1 MRWFLLSS
9 VTICFGVGGWS
20 VAAKV
25 DSAVVTSGT
34 FAVQSNAQ
42 SVQHLEGGVVGA
54 ILVKEGEQVQEGQV
68 LVRLDTAK
76 VIAEASIR
84 ERKLVDL
91 LAERARLDAERLD
104 RQTIVPP
111 HFPASPESAL
121 ALKAALAA
129 ELGIMNERRSMR
141 SSQLS
146 QLEERKTQIQTQ
158 IDGMG
163 QRLKA
168 LKEEMAQA
176 SAELTDYRM
185 LESKGLIRRPILRQA
200 ERDVSRLRGEIGDTE
215 ARIGS
220 IRSQLAETE
229 FKIAEVTR
237 NVRSDI
243 LTRLQAVT
251 AMIAELEEESSAARD
266 RLQRLEIRAPR
277 TGLVHELAIHTV
289 GGIISPGQRLMSI
302 IPSSEQ
308 LIVHARIRPDE
319 IDQVHTGQQA
329 TLRISSFKLPIAPEL
344 DGQVTNVSADQVVDP
359 TTGQAYFTVKI
370 AVAAGERR
378 KLEGKELTP
387 GLPTE
392 VLIRGETRRVISY
405 LMQPLTDKIALSF
418 REM

>member
-1 MRWFLLSS
+1 
-9 VTICFGVGGWS
+9 
-20 VAAKV
+20 
-25 DSAVVTSGT
+25 
-34 FAVQSNAQ
+34 
-42 SVQHLEGGVVGA
+42 
-54 ILVKEGEQVQEGQV
+54 
-68 LVRLDTAK
+68 
-76 VIAEASIR
+76 
-84 ERKLVDL
+84 
-91 LAERARLDAERLD
+91 
-104 RQTIVPP
+104 
-111 HFPASPESAL
+111 
-121 ALKAALAA
+121 
-129 ELGIMNERRSMR
+129 
-141 SSQLS
+141 
-146 QLEERKTQIQTQ
+146 
-158 IDGMG
+158 MG

-176 SAELTDYRM
+176 SAELNDYRM
-185 LESKGLIRRPILRQA
+185 LESKGLIRRPVLRQA

-237 NVRSDI
+237 NVRSEI

-251 AMIAELEEESSAARD
+251 AMIAELEEEISAARD

-277 TGLVHELAIHTV
+277 TGHVHELAIHTV

-329 TLRISSFKLPIAPEL
+329 TLRISSFKLPVAPEL

-359 TTGQAYFTVKI
+359 ATGQAYFTVKI

-392 VLIRGETRRVISY
+392 VLIRGESRRVISY
-405 LMQPLTDKIALSF
+405 LMQPLTDKIALTF